1 MFNRSILSRAFPP
14 SVVNKVDLLKITDKM
29 SNLQIAA
36 QNIPSSS
43 SSTIT
48 HSSTFPSSSK
58 ITVDTLSDSPLYSY
72 SKDILDRF
80 IKNMNKPDFT
90 HNLLDRTK
98 SSFMDIP
105 HSLCSIPSKSA
116 EFFLTL
122 GYRFCP
128 GQVEFLTKTLRLPN
142 SADSLIS
149 FKNRL
154 GLTLESLPTM
164 ALIPYNNASSLF
176 SRIFVEAITFYNGHY
191 GRFLVL
197 VEFGLKCTVWYGF
210 HPGDPLC
217 LPVDGLLF
225 SPIECYDNL
234 INHPAIHVQP
244 GFEKITLI
252 ENESNI
258 LPTLA
263 SAFTQEKPF
272 VDINIPH
279 ASGSVLM
286 GVSLG
291 LAIVVLLSLGIDPNV
306 DLNGISA

>member
-1 MFNRSILSRAFPP
+1 MISRSILSRSFPP
-14 SVVNKVDLLKITDKM
+14 SVVNKVDMLKITDKM

-36 QNIPSSS
+36 QNMPSSS
-43 SSTIT
+43 SS
-48 HSSTFPSSSK
+48 SSSK
-58 ITVDTLSDSPLYSY
+58 ITPDTLSDSALYSY

-80 IKNMNKPDFT
+80 IRNMKKPDFT

-98 SSFMDIP
+98 SCFMDIP

-116 EFFLTL
+116 ELFLTL

-128 GQVEFLTKTLRLPN
+128 GQVEFLIKNLRLPN

-149 FKNRL
+149 FKDRL

-164 ALIPYNNASSLF
+164 ALIPYNNVSSLF
-176 SRIFVEAITFYNGHY
+176 SRILVEAITYNNGYY

-210 HPGDPLC
+210 VSGNAQS

-225 SPIECYDNL
+225 SPIECYDPF
-234 INHPAIHVQP
+234 IMHPEIHVQP
-244 GFEKITLI
+244 GFDKITLI

-272 VDINIPH
+272 VDINIPN

-306 DLNGISA
+306 DLNTISA